1 MSYNIPLSQPQV
13 IADLSFEDYNKR
25 QLYEI
30 SPERNKERAACAK
43 PADSFVYNGKC
54 WEPQQYEGFAI
65 VSMVSENVE
74 NEFLTKKLTEI
85 QNELKYNLTPVH
97 GFYLLPTESFHQTVA
112 NTLSAE
118 RFNEHI
124 LNVGREGIY
133 PSLIKSAFNEIAAE
147 KRDTPIRMKMAGLS
161 IFGTAIGILGTFEKV
176 EDYNAITAFRTG
188 FYGNATLAKL
198 DVRMTRPFIGH
209 ITLAYVE
216 QNLNKNQKEH
226 LADVVTEINEALAK
240 EDNYFT
246 ISATGLRRYHHLA
259 EFIKQDNYPVY
270 QF

>member
-1 MSYNIPLSQPQV
+1 MSYKSSISQPQA

-25 QLYEI
+25 QLFEI
-30 SPERNKERAACAK
+30 SAERNKERALSAR
-43 PADSFVYNGKC
+43 PAGSFVYNGKC
-54 WEPQQYEGFAI
+54 WEPQQYDGFAI
-65 VSMVSENVE
+65 VSMVNESPE

-97 GFYLLPTESFHQTVA
+97 GFYPLPTESFHQTVA

-124 LNVGREGIY
+124 LSVGREGIY
-133 PSLIKSAFNEIAAE
+133 PSLINSAFNEIATE
-147 KRDTPIRMKMAGLS
+147 KREAPIRMKMAGLS
-161 IFGTAIGILGTFEKV
+161 IFGTAIGMLGIFEKE
-176 EDYNAITAFRTG
+176 EDYNAVTDFRAG
-188 FYGNATLAKL
+188 FYSDETLAKL

-226 LADVVTEINEALAK
+226 LADVVIEINEALAK
-240 EDNYFT
+240 EDNYFI

-259 EFIKQDNYPVY
+259 EFIKHDNYPVY